1 MASDP
6 AAAQAAPAPP
16 YDQAGARRRLGVW
29 LSVPAVVALAL
40 LFLLP
45 LGIFIVY
52 AFLEGGYYQISSD
65 LTLGNFAEAVNDG
78 LIREL
83 TLRAL
88 GTAVITSFAC
98 VVTGVPLAYVIRFR
112 SGRLEYVLLLLVV
125 LEMFASY
132 LVRVYA
138 WRAIL
143 SQNGALAPVLDVV
156 GIAPGSLLYT
166 QTAVVLALVH
176 IYLPYVTL
184 VTYAAMRNVPTSIFE
199 IASDLGAGTFA
210 RWRKVVL
217 PLVAPAAATGALY
230 TFVLAASEYVT
241 PQFLGGTKGNMI
253 GLLIQ
258 QEFTQLGNY
267 PLGAA
272 MSLIVLLIFFISY
285 AALTGLLRV
294 TGLHDV
300 EIRR

>member
-1 MASDP
+1 MTSQP
-6 AAAQAAPAPP
+6 AAAHTRPPHDPAR
-16 YDQAGARRRLGVW
+16 ARHRVGVW
-29 LSVPAVVALAL
+29 LSAPAVVALIL

-45 LGIFIVY
+45 LLIFVVY
-52 AFLEGGYYQISSD
+52 AFLQGGYYQVSSQ
-65 LTLGNFAEAVNDG
+65 LTIGNFTEAFNDDATQ
-78 LIREL
+78 EL

-88 GTAVITSFAC
+88 STGVITAFTCVFA
-98 VVTGVPLAYVIRFR
+98 GVPLAYVIRFR
-112 SGRLEYVLLLLVV
+112 CGRLEYVLLLLVV

-132 LVRVYA
+132 LVRIYA

-143 SQNGALAPVLDVV
+143 NQNGALAPVLDLV
-156 GIAPGSLLYT
+156 GIVPGSLLYT

-184 VTYAAMRNVPTSIFE
+184 VTYAALRNVPGSIFE

-217 PLVAPAAATGALY
+217 PLVAPAVLTGALY
-230 TFVLAASEYVT
+230 TFVLAASDYVT
-241 PQFLGGTKGNMI
+241 PQFLGGTKGNMV

-258 QEFTQLGNY
+258 QQFTQLGNY

-272 MSLIVLLIFFISY
+272 MSLIVLLIFFVSY
-285 AALTGLLRV
+285 AALTGLLRM

>member
-1 MASDP
+1 MTSPVIEQTEP
-6 AAAQAAPAPP
+6 AAYDPVAA
-16 YDQAGARRRLGVW
+16 RHRLGVW
-29 LSVPAVVALAL
+29 LSLPAVVALVL

-45 LGIFIVY
+45 LGIFVGY
-52 AFLEGGYYQISSD
+52 SFLQGGYYQVSSQ
-65 LTLGNFAEAVNDG
+65 LTLQNFSDAITDE
-78 LIREL
+78 LTREL

-88 GTAVITSFAC
+88 STGVITSFAC
-98 VVTGVPLAYVIRFR
+98 VFAGVPLAYVIRFR
-112 SGRLEYVLLLLVV
+112 SGRVEYVLLLLVV

-132 LVRVYA
+132 LVRIYA

-143 SQNGALAPVLDVV
+143 NQHGALAPVLDVV

-184 VTYAAMRNVPTSIFE
+184 VAYAAMRNLPTSIFE
-199 IASDLGAGTFA
+199 IASDLGAGTLA

-217 PLVAPAAATGALY
+217 PLVAPAVVTGALY
-230 TFVLAASEYVT
+230 TFVLAASEYVA
-241 PQFLGGTKGNMI
+241 PQFLGGTKGNMV

-258 QEFTQLGNY
+258 QEFTRLGNY

-272 MSLIVLLIFFISY
+272 MSLIVLLIFFLSY
-285 AALTGLLRV
+285 AAMTGLLRV